1 MSDASYTAINQNAD
15 KKDESYEKIVIA
27 KIGASV
33 SAFFGVPASASEVEI
48 VGSGSL
54 TKSHSKVK
62 INVLVDLSA
71 CGGTFFMRIY
81 NDREGE
87 F

>member
-1 MSDASYTAINQNAD
+1 MD
-15 KKDESYEKIVIA
+15 KKDESCEKLVIA
-27 KIGASV
+27 KIGGSLV
-33 SAFFGVPASASEVEI
+33 LFYGVCVGASEVEI

-81 NDREGE
+81 N
-87 F
+87 

>member
-33 SAFFGVPASASEVEI
+33 SAFFGVSASASEVEI
-48 VGSGSL
+48 VG
-54 TKSHSKVK
+54 
-62 INVLVDLSA
+62 VDV
-71 CGGTFFMRIY
+71 
-81 NDREGE
+81 
-87 F
+87 

>member
-1 MSDASYTAINQNAD
+1 MPS
-15 KKDESYEKIVIA
+15 
-27 KIGASV
+27 GAVHGEV
-33 SAFFGVPASASEVEI
+33 SAEI

-71 CGGTFFMRIY
+71 CGGTFFMHIY
-81 NDREGE
+81 N
-87 F
+87 